1 MWWCECVCVRRR
13 RRPPKIFSPLSRLTY
28 SASITVNQRCSP
40 ARPLERWRERRDVF
54 FALYRF
60 NVRFRACK
68 GAYNFSTRH
77 LPLYRNAHRSFLS
90 IILGGGGD
98 LFFLPLL
105 PTQMGLCLPNACPYF
120 GQCFYRR
127 SPARSLTRSKR
138 RRHLSFLAPACLWPA
153 CRTYYGVESTIRMG
167 SLSLRQQINKMCFI
181 TVAAGKERTLPRAQ
195 RVSQG
200 RILMT
205 ILPTACSTFAITV
218 AAVSATSK

>member
-40 ARPLERWRERRDVF
+40 ARSLERWRERRDVF

-90 IILGGGGD
+90 IILGGGGA

-127 SPARSLTRSKR
+127 SPARSPVRNGAVTFR
-138 RRHLSFLAPACLWPA
+138 FLRLPVFGPRAV
-153 CRTYYGVESTIRMG
+153 RTTESTVRMG
-167 SLSLRQQINKMCFI
+167 SLSLAPATNQQNVFYHGRRRKREN
-181 TVAAGKERTLPRAQ
+181 AAP
-195 RVSQG
+195 
-200 RILMT
+200 
-205 ILPTACSTFAITV
+205 
-218 AAVSATSK
+218 SATRLTGSHFDDDSANCM

>member
-1 MWWCECVCVRRR
+1 MRAAPS
-13 RRPPKIFSPLSRLTY
+13 PPPSSSAENLFSPFSADLLSIYHCQPTLL
-28 SASITVNQRCSP
+28 
-40 ARPLERWRERRDVF
+40 ARSLERWRERRDVF

-90 IILGGGGD
+90 IILGGGGA

-138 RRHLSFLAPACLWPA
+138 RRHLSFLAPACLWTA
-153 CRTYYGVESTIRMG
+153 CRTYYGVYGRNG
-167 SLSLRQQINKMCFI
+167 LSLSLRQQINKMCFI
-181 TVAAGKERTLPRAQ
+181 TVAAGKERRLPRAQ

-200 RILMT
+200 RNLMT

-218 AAVSATSK
+218 AVGAVSATSK